1 MGDRDLY
8 KRQAAEKAVEYVE
21 DGMVIGLG
29 TGSTTQFALEQI
41 GGLIKDGKLKNVV
54 GIPSSIHTAREAR
67 RLGIPLTSLQEKPV
81 IDLTIDGADEVDE
94 NLNLI
99 KGGGGALLREKIVA
113 QASQRVIIIVD
124 DSKLSPILG
133 TKHRLPVE
141 VLPFA
146 WVPEMNYLKSL
157 KAHVLLRTHEDGST
171 FETDQYNFILDCQFR
186 EITEVKALAQKLDK
200 RAGIMSHGLF
210 VGLASDVI
218 CAGEKGIQHF
228 KR

>member
-1 MGDRDLY
+1 MGDKDLY
-8 KRQAAEKAVEYVE
+8 KQQAAEKAVEYVE

-41 GGLIKDGKLKNVV
+41 GGLIKDGRLKNVV

-157 KAHVLLRTHEDGST
+157 KAHVLLRTHADGST

-186 EITEVKALAQKLDK
+186 EIKEVKALAQRLDK

-218 CAGEKGIQHF
+218 CAGEKRIQHF